1 MVKYFSY
8 GYIFLIWLYISHMV
22 HLRFQLEL
30 TCDCDVRTFP
40 FDQLPSHVRLLK
52 GYAWKPVCIQVSV
65 LLDFSLTV
73 KAATLIFISGR
84 GSAISSAKKGKSGF
98 IYNLV
103 ES

>member
-1 MVKYFSY
+1 MVKYSSYGYIFLIWLYISHMVICLSY

-65 LLDFSLTV
+65 YLAFRFNIHIWV
-73 KAATLIFISGR
+73 WFGYFIC
-84 GSAISSAKKGKSGF
+84 
-98 IYNLV
+98 
-103 ES
+103 